1 MAIEKVLDIILNTGS
16 KIKIIRLFISRRPD
30 FMASGREIAR
40 LINLTAPAAH
50 AALKQL
56 YDQDILKREI
66 IGREH
71 IYRLNV
77 DNRIVKN
84 ILEPAFKRELSIKK
98 DIFDFLKKKIK
109 TEKMQNKIIS
119 LLLYGS
125 LQTGTTEEK
134 SDVDIAIITKD
145 KTTKKQI
152 EEIFTEDITNQF
164 YDYFGVHLDIYIKT
178 KDEFIKRL
186 KKNQPPVSALM
197 QSYSVVYGKDPVEF
211 K

>member
-1 MAIEKVLDIILNTGS
+1 MAIEKALDIILNTGS

-56 YDQDILKREI
+56 YNQDILKREI

-84 ILEPAFKRELSIKK
+84 ILEPAFKKELSVKK

-125 LQTGTTEEK
+125 LQTGATEEK

-197 QSYSVVYGKDPVEF
+197 QSYSVIYGKDPAEF

>member
-1 MAIEKVLDIILNTGS
+1 MAIEKALDVILNTGS

-30 FMASGREIAR
+30 FMASGRGIAR
-40 LINLTAPAAH
+40 FINLTAPAAH

-71 IYRLNV
+71 IYKLNV

-84 ILEPAFKRELSIKK
+84 ILEPAFRKELSVKK
-98 DIFDFLKKKIK
+98 DIFDFLKKEIK
-109 TEKMQNKIIS
+109 TTKMQDKIIS

-125 LQTGTTEEK
+125 LQTGTTGEK

-145 KTTKKQI
+145 KTAKKRI
-152 EEIFTEDITNQF
+152 EDIFTEDVANQF
-164 YDYFGVHLDIYIKT
+164 YDYFGVHLDIYVKT
-178 KDEFIKRL
+178 KGEFIKRF
-186 KKNQPPVSALM
+186 KENQPPVSELM
-197 QSYSVVYGKDPVEF
+197 RAYSVVYGKDPAEF